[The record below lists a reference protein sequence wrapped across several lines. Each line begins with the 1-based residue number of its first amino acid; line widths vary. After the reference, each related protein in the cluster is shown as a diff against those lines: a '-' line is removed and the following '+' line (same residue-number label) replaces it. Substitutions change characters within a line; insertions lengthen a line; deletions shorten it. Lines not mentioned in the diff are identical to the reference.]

1 MAAGGVGCV
10 LHFLSSVHSQF
21 LYPPTPLVAQAP
33 FRMMGFLLM
42 LLVDLR
48 GAEPQALPLIA
59 LPLADCWRASGA
71 GWGLWAERVEAD

>member
-1 MAAGGVGCV
+1 MFCT
-10 LHFLSSVHSQF
+10 SSAVSTVSSCTP
-21 LYPPTPLVAQAP
+21 PPTPLVAQAP

-59 LPLADCWRASGA
+59 LPLIALPLADCWRASGP
-71 GWGLWAERVEAD
+71 GWGLWAEQVEAG